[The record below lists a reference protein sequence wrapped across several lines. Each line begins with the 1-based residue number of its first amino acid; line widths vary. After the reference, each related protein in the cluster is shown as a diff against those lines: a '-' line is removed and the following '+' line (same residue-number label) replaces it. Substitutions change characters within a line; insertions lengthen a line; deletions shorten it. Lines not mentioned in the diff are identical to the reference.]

1 MICTAL
7 ASVTAALGA
16 TNQHDLEGIRDDAA
30 RWQTGRRGQ
39 RLSAR
44 PARRLPVKPRQ
55 PGGRSPSEVLAA
67 KLTPEVR
74 AFAAHLGRA
83 VAESIIR
90 DIRAGRWGTIER
102 KPEEGRGEATD
113 SERS

>member
-1 MICTAL
+1 V
-7 ASVTAALGA
+7 S
-16 TNQHDLEGIRDDAA
+16 
-30 RWQTGRRGQ
+30 
-39 RLSAR
+39 
-44 PARRLPVKPRQ
+44 
-55 PGGRSPSEVLAA
+55 
-67 KLTPEVR
+67 
-74 AFAAHLGRA
+74 AFAAHLGKA